1 MTSIRLTVGQ
11 LRLCVSAVV
20 VFACVAG
27 VATSPALAERGHILS
42 SQTIGS
48 PGSGP
53 GQLKEPVGLA
63 VNEATG
69 MVYVADRG
77 NNRVQWFD
85 AATGQVEG
93 EINGSGKLK
102 NAKGEEFE
110 GKEAGSGGLTD
121 EEKTGTFLE
130 PEAVAVDNSC
140 KLHHLTEVSQPKTC
154 KEEYPSNGDVYVI
167 DSGHNVVNKYTA
179 GGEYVGQITAKTL
192 GVVSLDSVGGLVG
205 VAVELDGDVVVSTY
219 NLAVGHAEEGVY
231 RLSDGVANA
240 LLAPGGPAIPFTFTG
255 ESGLDREGLAAVGG
269 RVFVSKTLAHRD
281 VSVWGL
287 GGEFLGELFVG
298 SVARAGLAAEACTGN
313 VYVDEGE
320 EQAGLVLGRFY
331 GTGGSVESLSIPGG
345 DGQGVAVDCL
355 ANSGSDVFVA
365 GLVSGVVD
373 VFVPELPGPPSIEE
387 KSGFV
392 SEVSTEGAK
401 LSFTINPRSEPGE
414 PATTY
419 RFEYGP
425 CPAEGSCEN
434 AAYGQSVE
442 GSLPAS
448 YEATGVSVTVSGL
461 AAGTRYHYRVR
472 AHNSQKNGEE
482 IVGREE
488 LVFSTQ
494 PSFAG
499 GLLDGR
505 GWELVSPP
513 DKFGAQLLPDGVGV
527 VQAAADG
534 SALTYLASAAT
545 EARPAGEATNE
556 QVLSRRSS
564 AGWESC
570 DIGLPHEYTT
580 GPLLGVTEYDAFD
593 SGLDMG
599 VAQEAGRFSGLV
611 SPEASE
617 DTPYLAGLPGLCG
630 QRPAYRPL
638 VSGCVEGGPP
648 CAGLVEEHADVH
660 TGKPFGEEQECVTVS
675 SPICGPLF
683 EGSNASLSA
692 VVVRAGPKTVLVER
706 AGGETVPANALYEWY
721 GGELHVVSVL
731 PSGKPIGG
739 AGGGFVNGLTL
750 GTSYS
755 SDVGSLRGA
764 VSEDGSRV
772 VWSEVVGNHHLFVW
786 DRASERSVQV
796 DTVQK
801 EAGVKAGEGKVEPV
815 FQFATGDGSKVF
827 FTDPERLT
835 ANAGKED
842 QGRGDLYECEVLEEG
857 TGPPKCALHDLTPQS
872 EAGESANVLGQALG
886 ASGDAGTI
894 YFVADGILSKNTD
907 AGGQTAVKGSC
918 ETGGSASAQECN
930 LYEWHEGTTELVA
943 VLSGE
948 DTAEWGGVGREANL
962 AHLVGRVTP
971 SGEWLA
977 FMSDRS
983 LTGYDNHDVHSGRPD
998 EEAYLYNSNTHNL
1011 VCVSCNPTGE
1021 RPNGFEYSHF
1031 GGLSLATQNTS
1042 IWGSRTT
1049 WLAATLPVWTGFT
1062 RSQAQ
1067 YQSRYLDEDGRMFF
1081 NSSDGLVPRDT
1092 NEQED
1097 VYEYEPAGV
1106 GSCTSEAPSYIAA
1119 EGGCLGLVSSGESP
1133 EESAFLDASENGN
1146 DVFFLTQ
1153 SKLSKRDTDTALD
1166 VYDARVGGI
1175 EPPES
1180 KPVECEGDA
1189 CQAPVNPP
1197 ESLTPSSLTSN
1208 GVGNLLAPPAPG
1220 GTTTKTVVKKKP
1232 ETRQQKLKKALK
1244 GCRKDRGKARRKICE
1259 KSARKRYGAVSRKAT
1274 KGRVG

>member
-1 MTSIRLTVGQ
+1 MPAVTRRVVLVV
-11 LRLCVSAVV
+11 LCVCVGVLGLGAGSAW
-20 VFACVAG
+20 
-27 VATSPALAERGHILS
+27 AERGHILS
-42 SQTIGS
+42 SQKIGS

-69 MVYVADRG
+69 MVYVADKG
-77 NNRVQWFD
+77 NDRVQWFD

-110 GKEAGSGGLTD
+110 GKEAGGGGLAD

-179 GGEYVGQITAKTL
+179 GGEYLGQITAKTL
-192 GVVSLDSVGGLVG
+192 GGITLTTPEHHPVEG
-205 VAVELDGDVVVSTY
+205 VAVEADGDV
-219 NLAVGHAEEGVY
+219 LVGVQTEHAAQEGVY
-231 RLSDGVANA
+231 RLSGAVTNM
-240 LLAPGGPAIPFTFTG
+240 LLSSPGNPVGFTLTTG
-255 ESGLDREGLAAVGG
+255 SGYMRRGLAAVGG
-269 RVFVSKTLAHRD
+269 RVFVSQVLAERD
-281 VSVWGL
+281 VTEWGL
-287 GGEFLGELFVG
+287 DGSLIAGGSIREGETSRYVPPFYEG
-298 SVARAGLAAEACTGN
+298 GVAKAGLAAEACTGD
-313 VYVDEGE
+313 VYVDGFGLLAGE
-320 EQAGLVLGRFY
+320 EEGSVLGRLY

-345 DGQGVAVDCL
+345 DGTGVAADCL

-365 GLVSGVVD
+365 NYVSGVVD

-419 RFEYGP
+419 KFEYGP
-425 CPAEGSCEN
+425 CPAEWSCEN

-448 YEATGVSVTVSGL
+448 YEATGVSATVSGL

-513 DKFGAQLLPDGVGV
+513 DKFGAQLLPNGVGV

-599 VAQEAGRFSGLV
+599 VAQEAGRFSGLI

-617 DTPYLAGLPGLCG
+617 DTPYLAGLGGSCG

-648 CAGLVEEHADVH
+648 CAGPVEEHADVH
-660 TGKPFGEEQECVTVS
+660 TGKAFGEEQECVTVS
-675 SPICGPLF
+675 TPICGPLF

-731 PSGKPIGG
+731 ASGKPIGG
-739 AGGGFVNGLTL
+739 AGGGSINGLTL
-750 GTSYS
+750 GTSS
-755 SDVGSLRGA
+755 GSAVESLRGA

-796 DTVQK
+796 DAVQK
-801 EAGVKAGEGKVEPV
+801 EVGVKAGEGKVEPV
-815 FQFATGDGSKVF
+815 FQFATADGSKVF

-842 QGRGDLYECEVLEEG
+842 QGRGDLYECEVLEEA
-857 TGPPKCALHDLTPQS
+857 TGPRCALHDLTPKS
-872 EAGESANVLGQALG
+872 EAGESANVLGQVLG
-886 ASGDAGTI
+886 ASGDASTI
-894 YFVADGILSKNTD
+894 YFVSNGILSKNTD
-907 AGGQTAVKGSC
+907 VTGRMAVKGSC
-918 ETGGSASAQECN
+918 QTGGIPAQEECN
-930 LYEWHEGTTELVA
+930 LYEWHDGAIELVA

-948 DTAEWGGVGREANL
+948 DIAEWGGAVPQGYVGA
-962 AHLVGRVTP
+962 LVGRVTP

-998 EEAYLYNSNTHNL
+998 EEAYLYNSASGNL

-1021 RPNGFEYSHF
+1021 RPHGFEYSHF
-1031 GGLSLATQNTS
+1031 GGLSLVAQNS
-1042 IWGSRTT
+1042 GIWAEHV
-1049 WLAATLPVWTGFT
+1049 WLAATLPVWTGFST
-1062 RSQAQ
+1062 GHAQ

-1106 GSCTSEAPSYIAA
+1106 GTCTSEAPSYISA
-1119 EGGCLGLVSSGESP
+1119 ERGCLGLVSSGESP

-1175 EPPES
+1175 EHEEA

-1189 CQAPVNPP
+1189 CQAPVSPP

-1208 GVGNLLAPPAPG
+1208 GVGNLLTPPAPG
-1220 GTTTKTVVKKKP
+1220 GTTTKTVVKKKAVKCAKGKVRDKRNKCVRKPKP
-1232 ETRQQKLKKALK
+1232 E
-1244 GCRKDRGKARRKICE
+1244 RRH
-1259 KSARKRYGAVSRKAT
+1259 RTKR
-1274 KGRVG
+1274 